1 MEYSETWA
9 ARRGNVDVPGLFA
22 LAGAAPFS
30 LLYGDGPR
38 GRWLIFAEDPLLLL
52 DRPDPSGIEI
62 ARRGSLPPILPDF
75 IGTISYEGARRFEPT
90 LSPPVPSAIPVAD
103 FRFSLYRRLVLFDRQ
118 EGIVYECLR
127 DGPRAGP
134 WWDRAG
140 SHLLR
145 TGRFAARKVRDSD
158 TADSYADK
166 VAAIRGEISAGN
178 VYQVNLT
185 RQEAWSFEGD
195 LRAFALD
202 LYRANP
208 APFSAMIAEPDYT
221 IVSSSPERLVRVDR
235 GRVEARPIKGTA
247 PRGGSEGDDAALRH
261 GLLTSGKD
269 RAELAMIV
277 DLLRNDLTR
286 ACIVPSVRVDAFPEI
301 ETYAN
306 VHHLVA
312 TVSGEA
318 RPGLSL
324 QDLLHAVFPGGSVT
338 GCPKLAAMRIIRALE
353 SLPRAAYTGA
363 LGWFSRDLAQLDLSI
378 MIRTAWADS
387 EHLLFGV
394 GGAVVW
400 DSDPRQEYEETV
412 HKGRSIVRCLS
423 S

>member
-1 MEYSETWA
+1 MEYSETWS
-9 ARRGNVDVPGLFA
+9 ARRGYIDVPGLFA
-22 LAGAAPFS
+22 LAGAKPFC

-38 GRWLIFAEDPLLLL
+38 GRWLLFAEDPLLVL
-52 DRPDPSGIEI
+52 DRPDPSGVEI
-62 ARRGSLPPILPDF
+62 TRRGCLPPILPDF
-75 IGTISYEGARRFEPT
+75 IGMISYEGGKLFEPF
-90 LSPPVPSAIPVAD
+90 LSPPLPSVIAVPE
-103 FRFSLYRRLVLFDRQ
+103 FRFSLYRRLVLFDR
-118 EGIVYECLR
+118 EAEIVYECLH
-127 DGPRAGP
+127 DGPRMGSRWDGP
-134 WWDRAG
+134 G

-145 TGRFAARKVRDSD
+145 TGRFAARKVWDSD
-158 TADSYADK
+158 DAESYADK
-166 VAAIRGEISAGN
+166 VSAIRGEIAAGN

-208 APFSAMIAEPDYT
+208 APFSAMIAEPDFT

-235 GRVEARPIKGTA
+235 GRIEARPIKGTA
-247 PRGGSEGDDAALRH
+247 PRGTTERDDAALRD
-261 GLLTSGKD
+261 GLLASGKD

-286 ACIVPSVRVDAFPEI
+286 ACIVPSVRVDAFPEL

-312 TVSGEA
+312 SVSGEA

-324 QDLLHAVFPGGSVT
+324 EDLLHAVFPGGSVT
-338 GCPKLAAMRIIRALE
+338 GCPKLAAMRIIRSLE
-353 SLPRAAYTGA
+353 SQPRAVYTGA
-363 LGWFSRDLAQLDLSI
+363 LGWFSRDLAQLDLNI
-378 MIRTAWADS
+378 PIRTAWADG
-387 EHLLFGV
+387 ERLLFGV

-412 HKGRSIVRCLS
+412 SKGRSIVRCLS